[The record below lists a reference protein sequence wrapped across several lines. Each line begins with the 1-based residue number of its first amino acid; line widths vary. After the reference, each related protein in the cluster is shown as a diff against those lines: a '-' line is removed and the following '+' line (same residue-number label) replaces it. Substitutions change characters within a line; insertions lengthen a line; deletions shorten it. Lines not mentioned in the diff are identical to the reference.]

1 MSVYW
6 GDINI
11 RPINI
16 KPTNIKK
23 KVCLFF
29 ATLLE
34 RSSSRSKHE
43 KMKSI
48 YNKEKCL
55 MSYEKGFIKFY
66 NCFMENGEFK
76 LTPKEWYFYSLLA
89 ARWNP
94 FLNMAETTISR
105 ISEVQTVYKDKK
117 RPTNDKVNTL
127 KQIANLQSKGVI
139 TISNYDELTFN
150 GKTNYDRTLLIS
162 FTDYIQSESI
172 YNDVYSRTTDPNE
185 LYFMC
190 VLQRFNSKGFNHS
203 MEQIATLFD
212 CNIKT
217 AERTIATMKEKKL
230 IKYVQGEVFQGKN
243 GQYSKKPNTY
253 FIRGVF
259 EVDTEPE
266 TTVTEDVV
274 STDTPTDSELFM
286 TMYGEVTL
294 EYLQRKIQHS
304 NWGRKTINKQGKTVN
319 AALVEDDINI
329 MMTCEELGI
338 EPAFTKRS
346 RNVITSMARTFDM
359 NDINSWI
366 DQYGKVKERKIK
378 QEEAFNTEQE
388 SIKQYY
394 ESDTHVIEREG
405 SVLLTDDLNINDVL
419 IYVVQQNAEYGKI
432 KDKIKKISI
441 KSLVC
446 GITNAGTPRL
456 STDTFNKV
464 FDYAKDLLSDSKM
477 SKDILYKVSQFRDA
491 MLIENNHGLAPDV
504 EHEGD
509 IFVSYDGYSETNE
522 SLTERRRMI
531 KLEKKRQEDE
541 MNRIKKQENEI
552 DIASLFD

>member
-1 MSVYW
+1 
-6 GDINI
+6 
-11 RPINI
+11 
-16 KPTNIKK
+16 
-23 KVCLFF
+23 
-29 ATLLE
+29 
-34 RSSSRSKHE
+34 
-43 KMKSI
+43 
-48 YNKEKCL
+48 

-127 KQIANLQSKGVI
+127 KQITNLQSKGVI
-139 TISNYDELTFN
+139 TISNYDELTVN

-162 FTDYIQSESI
+162 FTDYVQSESI
-172 YNDVYSRTTDPNE
+172 YNDVYNRTTDPNE

-259 EVDTEPE
+259 EVDTEPD

-274 STDTPTDSELFM
+274 STNTPTDSELFM

-294 EYLQRKIQHS
+294 EYLQRKIHHS
-304 NWGRKTINKQGKTVN
+304 NWGKKTTNKQGKTVN

-338 EPAFTKRS
+338 EPAFTKKS
-346 RNVITSMARTFDM
+346 RNAITSMARTFDM

-366 DQYGKVKERKIK
+366 DQYEKVKERKIEMLK
-378 QEEAFNTEQE
+378 EEKIQEELQE
-388 SIKQYY
+388 LLKTVNHAIIIDEEIIVLNKDNISKYVNVMKGNMDIEVYYIKSGTTKEHGPMIYLAATSEDKKY
-394 ESDTHVIEREG
+394 VNVDIWNYTVDKYVEIVCKNE
-405 SVLLTDDLNINDVL
+405 LLTIDVVND
-419 IYVVQQNAEYGKI
+419 IRAEV
-432 KDKIKKISI
+432 KDKFKI
-441 KSLVC
+441 
-446 GITNAGTPRL
+446 R
-456 STDTFNKV
+456 
-464 FDYAKDLLSDSKM
+464 
-477 SKDILYKVSQFRDA
+477 
-491 MLIENNHGLAPDV
+491 
-504 EHEGD
+504 
-509 IFVSYDGYSETNE
+509 
-522 SLTERRRMI
+522 
-531 KLEKKRQEDE
+531 
-541 MNRIKKQENEI
+541 
-552 DIASLFD
+552 